1 MRQSLRM
8 FAAMILMASSV
19 AAHAGQTEYD
29 PAKVSDSLKAVFKFG
44 SVSTTKALNA
54 NTVTLLSGTIGGTYV
69 QFGADLASVLDDGGN
84 LRVLPIIGR
93 GSVQSVAD
101 ILFLKGVDLGIV
113 RTDTLDY
120 LEKKGFANDIKKRFT
135 YVTKL
140 YNEEMQVVAP
150 KTIKTLNDLEGKT
163 VSVDL
168 PNGGTFVTALTVF
181 ERLGIKA
188 NFVYIE
194 QRIAMEK
201 LKKGDLDA
209 VIVVG
214 GKPYLSVTTFNNDG
228 RFHLAAVDYSKP
240 LQSDYLPATL
250 TSKDYPN
257 LIAEGETVDT
267 IAVPSVL
274 AVYNWPP
281 NTERSRK
288 LALFV
293 DAFFTKFAALQNPP
307 FHPKWKEVSLSAP
320 LAGWNRLPLA
330 QQWLDKHG
338 VEPLKRRFEAFQQE
352 NPAAANIKSEADKEA
367 PFRQFQAWDAR
378 AQFQA
383 WDARAQMG
391 SEVDSDKVRD
401 RDQSATRAAPP
412 RDPPRR
418 SHLARRALGRLIEQG
433 AVTEAFQQE
442 NPAAANIKSEADK
455 EALLQFQAWD
465 ARAPFQAW
473 DARAQ
478 FQAWDARAQMGS
490 EVDSD
495 KVRDR
500 DQSATQA
507 APPRDPPRRSR
518 ALGRL
523 IEQGA
528 VTEAFQQ
535 ENPAA
540 ANIKSEA
547 DKEALLQFQAWDAR
561 APFQAWDARA
571 QFQAWDARAQMG
583 SEVDSDK
590 VRDRDQSA
598 TRAAPPRDPPRR
610 SHLARR
616 ALGRLI
622 EQGAVTGCEHQGHHR
637 DRADPDG
644 CNRASEEAW
653 GNPFPSA
660 TPPPGATQGI
670 STTDHPSSDFPER
683 QYVFR

>member
-8 FAAMILMASSV
+8 FAAMILMAFGV

-29 PAKVSDSLKAVFKFG
+29 PAKVSDSLRAVFKFG

-228 RFHLAAVDYSKP
+228 RFHLAAVDYSKT

-338 VEPLKRRFEAFQQE
+338 IEPLKRRFEAFQQE
-352 NPAAANIKSEADKEA
+352 NPAAANI
-367 PFRQFQAWDAR
+367 
-378 AQFQA
+378 
-383 WDARAQMG
+383 
-391 SEVDSDKVRD
+391 
-401 RDQSATRAAPP
+401 
-412 RDPPRR
+412 
-418 SHLARRALGRLIEQG
+418 
-433 AVTEAFQQE
+433 QQE

-455 EALLQFQAWD
+455 EVLLRQFQAWD
-465 ARAPFQAW
+465 ARSQFQAW
-473 DARAQ
+473 DVWAQ
-478 FQAWDARAQMGS
+478 FQAWDARAQTGS

-500 DQSATQA
+500 DQSATQ
-507 APPRDPPRRSR
+507 
-518 ALGRL
+518 
-523 IEQGA
+523 
-528 VTEAFQQ
+528 
-535 ENPAA
+535 
-540 ANIKSEA
+540 
-547 DKEALLQFQAWDAR
+547 
-561 APFQAWDARA
+561 
-571 QFQAWDARAQMG
+571 
-583 SEVDSDK
+583 
-590 VRDRDQSA
+590 
-598 TRAAPPRDPPRR
+598 AAPPRDPPRR

-653 GNPFPSA
+653 GNPFP
-660 TPPPGATQGI
+660 PGATQGI
-670 STTDHPSSDFPER
+670 STTDHPFSDVPER

>member
-1 MRQSLRM
+1 MPQYLGVFAAMVMMVSGVELCLPPPPPPGPLLSPSPPFGGGPAARIASVRSGPLFHWAPWERSTVGEVIPWARFSTSGDAVRQFLRM
-8 FAAMILMASSV
+8 FAAMILMASGV

-214 GKPYLSVTTFNNDG
+214 GKPYVSVTTFNNDG

-267 IAVPSVL
+267 IAVPAVL

-281 NTERSRK
+281 STERSRK

-320 LAGWNRLPLA
+320 LAGWNWLPLA

-338 VEPLKRRFEAFQQE
+338 VEPIKRRFEAFQQE

-367 PFRQFQAWDAR
+367 LLRQFHAWDAR
-378 AQFQA
+378 AQ
-383 WDARAQMG
+383 
-391 SEVDSDKVRD
+391 
-401 RDQSATRAAPP
+401 
-412 RDPPRR
+412 
-418 SHLARRALGRLIEQG
+418 LARSVGRCRQG
-433 AVTEAFQQE
+433 SRRRPIRNASCPST
-442 NPAAANIKSEADK
+442 PI
-455 EALLQFQAWD
+455 
-465 ARAPFQAW
+465 APRKAGTW
-473 DARAQ
+473 
-478 FQAWDARAQMGS
+478 S
-490 EVDSD
+490 L
-495 KVRDR
+495 
-500 DQSATQA
+500 DQ
-507 APPRDPPRRSR
+507 
-518 ALGRL
+518 
-523 IEQGA
+523 
-528 VTEAFQQ
+528 
-535 ENPAA
+535 
-540 ANIKSEA
+540 
-547 DKEALLQFQAWDAR
+547 
-561 APFQAWDARA
+561 
-571 QFQAWDARAQMG
+571 
-583 SEVDSDK
+583 
-590 VRDRDQSA
+590 
-598 TRAAPPRDPPRR
+598 
-610 SHLARR
+610 ARR
-616 ALGRLI
+616 G
-622 EQGAVTGCEHQGHHR
+622 
-637 DRADPDG
+637 
-644 CNRASEEAW
+644 NRGIPARE
-653 GNPFPSA
+653 PS
-660 TPPPGATQGI
+660 
-670 STTDHPSSDFPER
+670 R
-683 QYVFR
+683 R